1 MKNST
6 ILMFGIVAA
15 LAMLSAAVVLP
26 IQQASASSDTT
37 IKIEQRAKNSASGFS
52 TAFSFQC
59 LDLGTTGGGPRCT
72 P

>member
-59 LDLGTTGGGPRCT
+59 FDVLPQGGGPRCS
-72 P
+72 